1 MYLIAS
7 LERGEEAIFHNPV
20 LRRPGEVLVHHG
32 GEVHVLKSGKL
43 DSETGYL
50 PRLRALF
57 FTSSSGI
64 FVRTLCWRYA
74 LEANK

>member
-32 GEVHVLKSGKL
+32 GEVHGLEFWKSGQ
-43 DSETGYL
+43 
-50 PRLRALF
+50 RNRV
-57 FTSSSGI
+57 FTTVKGFI
-64 FVRTLCWRYA
+64 LH
-74 LEANK
+74 LQL